1 MNIVFLLML
10 NMYQY
15 SKEPFWYATFVYW
28 IVISIYY
35 LCCFIMFYRKSIF
48 LDNIKE
54 QLLVSTGVFPE
65 NDNPIEQKYQE
76 LLDFTIGAY
85 RKEIS
90 NKDLEYND
98 MLEYYTLWAH
108 QIKTPIAAMRLL
120 LQQERQTKFSQDIS
134 DELFHIERYVEMV
147 LQYIRV
153 GRINNDLLIQEYE
166 LDSIIKQ
173 AVNKYTK
180 VFIRKKISLDYSN
193 VNIKVIT
200 DEKWLLFVLEQILS
214 NALKYTKKGTVKIY
228 LEPNRD
234 KVLVIEDSG
243 IGIKEEDL
251 PRIFEKG
258 YTGYNGRLDKKSS
271 GIGLYLSKAILTNL
285 SHNIDVE
292 SIPKRGTRILIDL
305 HSYPLRD

>member
-1 MNIVFLLML
+1 MNMVFLLML

-15 SKEPFWYATFVYW
+15 SKEPFWYATFIYW

-35 LCCFIMFYRKSIF
+35 CYCFVMFYRKSVF

-54 QLLVSTGVFPE
+54 QLLVSTSVFSS
-65 NDNPIEQKYQE
+65 NDNPIEIKYQE

-120 LQQERQTKFSQDIS
+120 LQQERQTKLSQDIS

-173 AVNKYTK
+173 AVNKYSK
-180 VFIRKKISLDYSN
+180 VFIRKKISLDYNN

-214 NALKYTKKGTVKIY
+214 NALKYTPKGSVKIY
-228 LEPNRD
+228 MEPNRD

-243 IGIKEEDL
+243 IGIKKEDL

-258 YTGYNGRLDKKSS
+258 YTGYNGRIDKKSS
-271 GIGLYLSKAILTNL
+271 GIGLYLSKAILTKL

-292 SIPKRGTRILIDL
+292 SIPKQGTRILIDL